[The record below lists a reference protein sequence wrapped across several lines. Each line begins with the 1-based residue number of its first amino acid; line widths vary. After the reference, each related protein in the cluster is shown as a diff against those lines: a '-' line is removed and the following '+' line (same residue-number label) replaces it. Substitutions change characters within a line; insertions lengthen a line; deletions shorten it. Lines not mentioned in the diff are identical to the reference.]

1 MKDEESIDG
10 VDMHAKTSVHA
21 VDVPVVV
28 APVQVTTT
36 PSQLFFRDKYVLGGT
51 LGEGSFAIVKKARN
65 KETGVSYAVKV
76 FKKDALSD
84 QDECDIHS
92 EVAILGRLNHANV
105 LNLVD
110 FFSEPKYYYIVT
122 DLCEGGELF
131 DRIAQL
137 SYYTEREARDLVKVL
152 LTAIAYCHDL
162 GIVHRDL
169 KPENIL
175 MLDKEDNASIK
186 IADFGFAK
194 DAAAVNGLTTTCGY
208 VAPEIIGRSDTALT
222 YGKPV
227 DIWSIGVITYVLL
240 GGYTPFHDDNQSIL
254 FDNIC
259 RGRFVFY
266 SPDWDEISDDAKA
279 FITMALT
286 VDPSHRPTATE
297 LLCDPW
303 IVDENVSMYQ
313 LSGVQEKLPMLHT
326 SANKF
331 KAAVNATMLVNRFRA
346 KSSTD
351 SPPSPRHVS
360 L

>member
-1 MKDEESIDG
+1 MGCNLSLCPSPPKMKDEESIDG

-137 SYYTEREARDLVKVL
+137 VR
-152 LTAIAYCHDL
+152 C
-162 GIVHRDL
+162 
-169 KPENIL
+169 
-175 MLDKEDNASIK
+175 
-186 IADFGFAK
+186 
-194 DAAAVNGLTTTCGY
+194 
-208 VAPEIIGRSDTALT
+208 
-222 YGKPV
+222 
-227 DIWSIGVITYVLL
+227 
-240 GGYTPFHDDNQSIL
+240 
-254 FDNIC
+254 
-259 RGRFVFY
+259 
-266 SPDWDEISDDAKA
+266 
-279 FITMALT
+279 
-286 VDPSHRPTATE
+286 PSQFLR
-297 LLCDPW
+297 
-303 IVDENVSMYQ
+303 
-313 LSGVQEKLPMLHT
+313 MLH
-326 SANKF
+326 F
-331 KAAVNATMLVNRFRA
+331 PMY
-346 KSSTD
+346 
-351 SPPSPRHVS
+351 
-360 L
+360 